1 MGMKPLQSDGRMH
14 HMGKIQTMHVNS
26 NESENV
32 PPQMNKMV
40 PGQMGQLGAGQI
52 QQNMQFQVQNQL
64 PDQIQD
70 HITGPIVSIQTSTRI
85 PQQLSQIDSGQLGRD
100 QMQQQLNHIQRK
112 PGEMMNTGFHSPH
125 NVTPNQ
131 FLRQNPSPS
140 APSLARL
147 LDTLNYMYGPSPSKS

>member
-1 MGMKPLQSDGRMH
+1 M
-14 HMGKIQTMHVNS
+14 
-26 NESENV
+26 
-32 PPQMNKMV
+32 
-40 PGQMGQLGAGQI
+40 
-52 QQNMQFQVQNQL
+52 
-64 PDQIQD
+64 
-70 HITGPIVSIQTSTRI
+70 
-85 PQQLSQIDSGQLGRD
+85 SQIDSGQLGRG